1 MNKTKARMMA
11 EEMEEKQVAPLS
23 RILRRNKQMQ
33 VDEEGGLGPI
43 RRAVQKA
50 TEFATPGIEAIER
63 MTSRERRSDAELD
76 ELAREIA
83 RDKSRGM
90 KSGGKVS
97 SASKRADGCAQ
108 RGKTRGRMV

>member
-1 MNKTKARMMA
+1 MLA

-23 RILRRNKQMQ
+23 RILRKNKQMR

-63 MTSRERRSDAELD
+63 MTSRDRRSDEEMS
-76 ELAREIA
+76 ELAREIG
-83 RDKSRGM
+83 RGMGRGM
-90 KSGGKVS
+90 KEGGKVS
-97 SASKRADGCAQ
+97 SASKRADGCAI
-108 RGKTRGRMV
+108 RGKTKGRMV